1 MNPSVAAWENEG
13 GAAIEPSLER
23 RRGPLYGTPAQIEW
37 AERIRV
43 KVDEEFD
50 RFASSFR
57 SVANQQPSLQRADT
71 EAILTILE
79 EKRAAVL
86 AIDQAGTFIKYWQ
99 QIGDQ
104 VRRMILDDARFQAI
118 ERRRARQPANH
129 GQRKESHP

>member
-13 GAAIEPSLER
+13 GAAIAPSLER
-23 RRGPLYGTPAQIEW
+23 RRGPLYGTPSQIEW

-50 RFASSFR
+50 RIASSFR
-57 SVANQQPSLQRADT
+57 SVANQQSTRQRAET
-71 EAILTILE
+71 EAILAIIE
-79 EKRAAVL
+79 EKRSAVL
-86 AIDQAGTFIKYWQ
+86 AIDQAGAFIKDWQ

-118 ERRRARQPANH
+118 EQRRARRPANH
-129 GQRKESHP
+129 GRRKESFK